1 MDKREFEGKVAL
13 VTGAGSGMGRLA
25 SVCLAEQGACV
36 MALDVNMDTANETVA
51 QAAARG
57 GEATAM
63 YCDVRRYEDICAA
76 RDKAIEK
83 YGHIDICISFA
94 GGFPA
99 RMLKDNAPGKTFK
112 DWKVET
118 LDWGV
123 EVNFRAPLYMAHAVI
138 GHMMERKTGVLIQIG
153 SIDGQTGSGA
163 IDYSAEKS
171 GLMNGLTK
179 SLALYG
185 APYGVRANC
194 VTPGPVMT
202 RPAMA
207 NMHTLLGRAAEP
219 QEVVDLVLYLCS
231 DKAAFITGAN
241 YMIDG
246 GRQCGAVEK

>member
-1 MDKREFEGKVAL
+1 MGTFDGKVAL
-13 VTGAGSGMGRLA
+13 VTGAGSGMGRLT
-25 SVCLAEQGACV
+25 SVCLAEQGARV
-36 MALDVNMDTANETVA
+36 VALDIDLDSAAETVR

-57 GEATAM
+57 GTATAM
-63 YCDVRRYEDICAA
+63 RCDVRRYDDICAA
-76 RDKAIEK
+76 RDAALKM
-83 YGHIDICISFA
+83 YGQIDICVSFA
-94 GGFPA
+94 GGCPA
-99 RMLKDNAPGKTFK
+99 RVLGDNAPGTSFK
-112 DWKVET
+112 DWKIET

-138 GHMMERKTGVLIQIG
+138 GHMMQRRTGVLIQIG

-163 IDYSAEKS
+163 VDYSAEKS
-171 GLMNGLTK
+171 GLMFGLTK

-194 VTPGPVMT
+194 VSPGPVLT

-246 GRQCGAVEK
+246 GRSCGAVEK